1 MIQDNLSTLHQ
12 TSYKLGLQTSHPVTE
27 LGSVPCKVKLCSSKY
42 AYAILDQPTNITLQV
57 NFVGYANLQ
66 GHAPKSR
73 FAGYTSH
80 NPPPQFSVV
89 RFPINYRERF
99 SIVSIGTANPRR
111 EGSHSLGATTFNIV
125 PQFIAL
131 SLIIKKMKRK
141 DIKCRC

>member
-1 MIQDNLSTLHQ
+1 MNLIKPIIVTAGVACHMNTLAKVREKQGRSSAGTLWLFVLLGKYQLMVAVKRDNSTWIM
-12 TSYKLGLQTSHPVTE
+12 E
-27 LGSVPCKVKLCSSKY
+27 
-42 AYAILDQPTNITLQV
+42 TN
-57 NFVGYANLQ
+57 NSN
-66 GHAPKSR
+66 
-73 FAGYTSH
+73 
-80 NPPPQFSVV
+80 NPPQFSVV